1 MIKLKYIAFFFMIL
15 SPLSFA
21 DVAEVNG
28 EKIEQR
34 FVDFI
39 KD

>member
-1 MIKLKYIAFFFMIL
+1 MIL

-21 DVAEVNG
+21 DIAEVNG

-39 KD
+39 KDEVKKHHSVSPM